1 MVPVFPLARRHVE
14 AGSDVMATDTAPAW
28 PARFSP
34 APASPNLT
42 WSVVV
47 PVKVLARAKSRL
59 EGLADSEREALALA
73 MAADTVAAAVACPLV
88 APVIVVSDDP
98 VVRSE
103 LAALGARV
111 IGDRPAAGLNQALIA
126 GAEHAATRWPGH
138 GRAALTADL
147 PALSAAELATALTAA
162 SFVPQGFV
170 ADAAGSGTTLY
181 TAKPGSAFLPRF
193 GPRSRERHRQA
204 GVTELDPA
212 GIAGLRTDVD
222 TLADLH
228 QATLIGLGRHSAA
241 LQAAIERT

>member
-1 MVPVFPLARRHVE
+1 
-14 AGSDVMATDTAPAW
+14 MAPDTAPAR

-34 APASPNLT
+34 DSAWPAVT
-42 WSVVV
+42 WSVVI

-59 EGLADSEREALALA
+59 EGLADSQREALALA

-88 APVIVVSDDP
+88 GPVIVVSDDP
-98 VVRSE
+98 VVRYD

-111 IGDRPAAGLNQALIA
+111 IGDRPAVGLNQALIA
-126 GAEHAATRWPGH
+126 GAEHAAARWPGR

-147 PALSAAELATALTAA
+147 PAMSPAELATALTAA
-162 SFVPQGFV
+162 SLVTQGFV

-181 TAKPGSAFLPRF
+181 TARPGSAFLPRF

-204 GVTELDPA
+204 GVVELDPP

-222 TLADLH
+222 TLADLR
-228 QATLIGLGRHSAA
+228 QAALIGLGRHSAA
-241 LQAAIERT
+241 LQAEIEGWL